1 VAVDS
6 LHDRL
11 KVTHEGKYD
20 EVEVGSKYVGLEF
33 MNGSPLLN
41 RISFYYPVANS
52 VDLTRDYWKRGEYP
66 SLFLGLKSGDA
77 AKAWIGLEPWQY
89 ELTPYA
95 VAYTRQDD
103 TKAVTVSYDFME
115 TFPAF
120 RLRIVV
126 RNLGDQP
133 LPIELYTH
141 LEATQLSISTMKPQI
156 QDRTSSSLPT
166 WELCHPVS
174 ARGRERWERQALC
187 LNGGQRTTRDCRERS
202 FRGASP
208 TSPLRPFNTTK

>member
-1 VAVDS
+1 MKSAARAGLSAVMWLMLLIHFGCGTRAAVDA

-11 KVTHEGKYD
+11 KVTHTGKHD
-20 EVEVGSKYVGLEF
+20 EVEVGSKYVGLEL

-66 SLFLGLKSGDA
+66 CLFLGLKSGDA
-77 AKAWIGLEPWQY
+77 PKEWIGLEPWQY

-141 LEATQLSISTMKPQI
+141 LEATQRP
-156 QDRTSSSLPT
+156 
-166 WELCHPVS
+166 S
-174 ARGRERWERQALC
+174 ARAIPMPSKTAPGPNSSKPGRL
-187 LNGGQRTTRDCRERS
+187 S
-202 FRGASP
+202 M
-208 TSPLRPFNTTK
+208 